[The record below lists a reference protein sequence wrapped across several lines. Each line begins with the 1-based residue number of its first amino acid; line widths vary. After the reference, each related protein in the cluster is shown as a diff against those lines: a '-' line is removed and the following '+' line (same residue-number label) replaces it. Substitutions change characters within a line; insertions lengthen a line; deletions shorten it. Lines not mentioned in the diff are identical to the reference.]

1 MYVYRFLKHS
11 FYWHSDYQ
19 TIAAFFLN
27 PTVKK
32 FLSGKK
38 KKKVSRLVTSYYKM
52 AINYV

>member
-32 FLSGKK
+32 FISG
-38 KKKVSRLVTSYYKM
+38 KKKVSRLVTSYDKM

>member
-19 TIAAFFLN
+19 TIAAFFFKIPLLRN
-27 PTVKK
+27 F
-32 FLSGKK
+32 FLVK